1 MNALRELMR
10 LPSRLE
16 LRIARRYLQGRRS
29 SGFVSLNTVITVG
42 GVAVGVMALIVVLG
56 VMNGLRDDL
65 RERILVASPHLRVL
79 TYGSGLRMEDWEAV
93 AERVREDPD
102 VVSVAPE
109 VLTESIINAG
119 ADYHEGVQVLG
130 YAHGA
135 GDTSVTSLPEAMISG
150 DLSLETD
157 REDVDGAV
165 VLGERLAERLGVIP
179 GDEVTLV
186 SPAGAKV
193 NRALGATVPRYF
205 VFEVTGL
212 FDTGMFLYDNK
223 FVVMDLEVAQR
234 FAGLGDAVTGLA
246 VRVSDPWQAPE
257 VGVRI
262 EDRLGYP
269 YRSLDWQAQ
278 NSTLFGAL
286 QLEKLAMGLIIFFIM
301 IVAAFNIVGTLTMVV
316 TDKTREIGILEAMGM
331 PAPSIGR
338 IFLAQGAIIGAVGV
352 TLGLILGM
360 AIALAVDQWG
370 WVKIDPAV
378 YFIDHLPIHVEITDV
393 LVVVVASLLLAVVAT
408 LHPSRSAAA
417 LTPVDAIRHE

>member
-1 MNALRELMR
+1 MKALREL
-10 LPSRLE
+10 LTPPSRLE

-29 SGFVSLNTVITVG
+29 SGIASLNTVIAAG

-79 TYGSGLRMEDWEAV
+79 TYGSGLRMDDWEAV
-93 AERVREDPD
+93 AARVREDPD

-119 ADYHEGVQVLG
+119 ADYYEGVQVLG
-130 YAHGA
+130 YAHGG

-165 VLGERLAERLGVIP
+165 VLGERLAERIGVVP

-193 NRALGATVPRYF
+193 NRALGAAVPRYF

-223 FVVMDLEVAQR
+223 FVVMDLAVAQR
-234 FAGLGDAVTGLA
+234 FAGLGDAVTGLS
-246 VRVSDPWQAPE
+246 VRVTDPWEAPA
-257 VGVRI
+257 VGLRV

-301 IVAAFNIVGTLTMVV
+301 IVAAFNIVG
-316 TDKTREIGILEAMGM
+316 
-331 PAPSIGR
+331 
-338 IFLAQGAIIGAVGV
+338 
-352 TLGLILGM
+352 
-360 AIALAVDQWG
+360 
-370 WVKIDPAV
+370 
-378 YFIDHLPIHVEITDV
+378 
-393 LVVVVASLLLAVVAT
+393 
-408 LHPSRSAAA
+408 
-417 LTPVDAIRHE
+417 